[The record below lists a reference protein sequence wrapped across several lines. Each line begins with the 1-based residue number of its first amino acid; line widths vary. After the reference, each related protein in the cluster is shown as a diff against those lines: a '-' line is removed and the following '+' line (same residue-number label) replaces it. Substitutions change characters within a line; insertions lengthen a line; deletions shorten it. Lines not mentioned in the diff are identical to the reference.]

1 MADDIKLV
9 IDVDDRSV
17 IKSIKN
23 QEKLEK
29 EIMDTAKGLKRLK
42 DALATGMISQS
53 KFDKGTA
60 QVNSRI
66 SHLTKTLYS
75 GAGAVDQWATHVN
88 QAKNKTNRFGMVAQQ
103 VGYQV
108 GDFFVQVQ
116 SGTSALV
123 AFGQQGTQL
132 AGLLPGVAGAVVGIG
147 LSLGTMLLKTFLDTK
162 DAGKQ
167 LEESVK
173 AVEEAL
179 SDLSN
184 VSSMLRDTLGAPFS
198 EANTVLREY
207 LELLEKSSAANVQK
221 QVSLAFG
228 AKGESTGILNELALM
243 AEDMQ
248 RGDLSWNL
256 FEGLNY
262 DATEKEIEDANELLR
277 VRGEIAEILR
287 GTAAQPRVIEGA
299 EGLRK
304 LGDDL
309 LAYSKQFNGA
319 LGERIR
325 TLMFESGLTKLM
337 VDAEKAK
344 GDAANDALEEHA
356 TEMEAFY
363 DMIAKEDKD
372 EAKRKSDLMKKQ
384 WDALYKNRMEA
395 KKAADEASKR
405 EATAI
410 ASSKVQIEQASVK
423 QALQEAELQYGSK
436 SIEHREAQVKAAKE
450 LARITAK
457 QKFIAD
463 GITDAEQDQIDL
475 LVEAAGEAE
484 VMRQALADSKV
495 EAQDLARALKAVE
508 ASMDRLTN
516 IGAGV
521 DKRIAVLRAE
531 AEALQEGKGLTG
543 SRTAGVIAGI
553 TAEIESSFKATNE
566 AAQAAYD
573 LATKKIMITV
583 GQGASQFEMLT
594 DVDPSVERAARATR
608 DTALRKARDLRQ
620 ERITG
625 FDGGLP
631 TLEFYM
637 NEKARLEAEE
647 KESNKSGS
655 KGKKKP
661 GLIMTEELFAMKQKL
676 DLQTASLGKS
686 EEEIL
691 FEQNK
696 SQLLSK
702 ITDQMVG
709 MSEVDKAFY
718 IQQAEGAAEY
728 ITNKQL
734 ELIALQEIEQQQ
746 EKVADTI
753 ANSMGNALMS
763 MVDGTMSVKDAFKSM
778 ASDIIK
784 DLYRILVV
792 EQMVKSIK
800 TATLGFFE
808 DGGVFQG
815 GSQVQAYA
823 DGGVVGSPTTFPMAG
838 GRTGLM
844 GEAGPEAIM
853 PLKRGANGKLGVQ
866 VEGGNKS
873 ENIVIHQNF
882 NFQANGD
889 ESVKRIIAESAP
901 QLANMT
907 QRQIMESRRRG
918 GQMRSTFG

>member
-1 MADDIKLV
+1 MADDIIKV
-9 IDVDDRSV
+9 TVDVDDSNV
-17 IKSIKN
+17 LKSIKN
-23 QEKLEK
+23 QKKLEK
-29 EIMDTAKGLKRLK
+29 AIEDVTKGYDKLRKAHK
-42 DALATGMISQS
+42 DGIISEERFRRGTEQVRKQQHALINTLGSGTVAI
-53 KFDKGTA
+53 DK
-60 QVNSRI
+60 
-66 SHLTKTLYS
+66 
-75 GAGAVDQWATHVN
+75 WATHVN
-88 QAKNKTNRFGMVAQQ
+88 QAKNRTNRFGMVAQQ

-132 AGLLPGVAGAVVGIG
+132 AGLLPGVAGAVIGIG
-147 LSLGTMLLKTFLDTK
+147 LSLGTMLLRTFLDTR

-243 AEDMQ
+243 AEDM
-248 RGDLSWNL
+248 
-256 FEGLNY
+256 
-262 DATEKEIEDANELLR
+262 TEPPWWAGEKFGGSKKEIEDANELLR

-299 EGLRK
+299 EGLRE

-309 LAYSKQFNGA
+309 LAYSKKFNGA

-325 TLMFESGLTKLM
+325 TLMFESGLTQLM

-363 DMIAKEDKD
+363 DMIAKEDRD
-372 EAKRKSDLMKKQ
+372 EAKRKSDLMRNQ

-395 KKAADEASKR
+395 KKAAEEASKR

-410 ASSKVQIEQASVK
+410 ASSQVQIEQASVK

-484 VMRQALADSKV
+484 VMKQALADSKV
-495 EAQDLARALKAVE
+495 EASALAAELRSAVSALNSLVSLGDSIDKAVAVAEIRLGTLQITGDPKTAQIAATIEGYRQDITKFYERAFEGLSAGTPEFQQLLDERFE
-508 ASMDRLTN
+508 ANEKLYALEGYLELIEEEN
-516 IGAGV
+516 N
-521 DKRIAVLRAE
+521 RI
-531 AEALQEGKGLTG
+531 KGL
-543 SRTAGVIAGI
+543 
-553 TAEIESSFKATNE
+553 
-566 AAQAAYD
+566 
-573 LATKKIMITV
+573 
-583 GQGASQFEMLT
+583 
-594 DVDPSVERAARATR
+594 
-608 DTALRKARDLRQ
+608 
-620 ERITG
+620 
-625 FDGGLP
+625 
-631 TLEFYM
+631 
-637 NEKARLEAEE
+637 
-647 KESNKSGS
+647 NKSGS

-661 GLIMTEELFAMKQKL
+661 GVIMTEELFAMKNKL
-676 DLQTASLGKS
+676 DLQKASLGRG

-718 IQQAEGAAEY
+718 ISQAEGAAKY
-728 ITNKQL
+728 ITNIEL
-734 ELIALQEIEQQQ
+734 EIQALQKLEDHQKE
-746 EKVADTI
+746 VADTI
-753 ANSMGNALMS
+753 ANEMGNALTS
-763 MVDGTMSVKDAFKSM
+763 IVDGTKSVKDAFKDM
-778 ASDIIK
+778 ARAIIAE
-784 DLYRILVV
+784 LYQIYVVKQITGMISGGIGSFMGFNASASANGNVFSNGNLVP
-792 EQMVKSIK
+792 
-800 TATLGFFE
+800 
-808 DGGVFQG
+808 
-815 GSQVQAYA
+815 YA
-823 DGGVVGSPTTFPMAG
+823 DGGVVGGPTYFPMND

-853 PLKRGANGKLGVQ
+853 PLKRGKDGKLGVQ
-866 VEGGNKS
+866 AEGGAGDV
-873 ENIVIHQNF
+873 IIHQNF

-889 ESVKRIIAESAP
+889 ESVKKIIAQQAP
-901 QLANMT
+901 AIANMT
-907 QRQIMESRRRG
+907 KKQILDDRRRG
-918 GQMRSTFG
+918 GQMKQAFG